1 MQQSMIL
8 GFDFLTEN
16 GAIID
21 CPTNTLFIPEPDTD
35 EKLVHSVEL
44 NNGLARTK
52 RHIHIKALHQVDIP
66 DKVSNLRN
74 QTALLEPLHTLPNQ
88 SLAGAKCIVQ
98 LDDTGNS
105 YMRLMNPTEKT
116 IHLPANFVVASV
128 SAVESKSIT
137 SLTDT
142 HVDKKTQNSKTEGH
156 GDILGFD
163 FSNSDLSEDQK
174 TILQAFLSKNRQVF
188 AKDLSELGNTDLY
201 KHTIDT
207 GDAPPIRKRFY
218 RQSPPV
224 LEEMNKQIDK
234 MLKHGIIEESNS
246 EWAAP
251 VVMCKKKSGE
261 LRFCCDFRSL
271 NKLSR
276 PKFFPLPRMED
287 VLDSLGRS
295 QAQIFTTLDLLSGYW
310 QCQLDPATAHKS
322 AFVTPSGVYQ
332 WKRLPFGLSAAPSSF
347 QHLLTQVL
355 HCLNYQIALVY
366 VDDILVYSRTFE
378 DHLKHLQLV
387 FDRLKAA
394 NLTLKPSKCQF
405 ARKEVIYLGHKVSKK
420 GVEVDKSK
428 IETVES
434 FPVPTTEKQV
444 RSFLGLCNYYR
455 KFVQGYSHIAGPL
468 HNLTKDN
475 VPFQWTKDCQVAFDK
490 LKKTLISSPI
500 LAYPDMSKDFILTT
514 DASGTAIGYFLAQL
528 DSEGQEKVIAYGGR
542 SLTEA
547 ERKWS
552 ASEHEC
558 LAILEGVKTYHVYLA
573 YKQFKVYTDHNA
585 LKFLNNIKQSTGR
598 LARWSVLLQGYDMEI
613 LYRQGKTNVVADCLS
628 RREYPVTKE
637 SDISEPEDVIPSIHA
652 IDQSENPF
660 LEVTF
665 VYSDQPQ
672 STSPLVA
679 ELTTSDIIPIEIG
692 KLQSECPDFSL
703 IYEYVKNNTL
713 PDDKKIAQ
721 KIVLEASQYIM
732 QDDVLYHQYQPRQKR
747 FKKIKRFIKQLAL
760 PRTLRNDL
768 MKAYHD
774 HGHFGFDRTY
784 QSIQEKYYFPRM
796 YQVVTEY
803 IRGCE
808 PCQKQNIH
816 HIPKEFQ

>member
-1 MQQSMIL
+1 MIL

-35 EKLVHSVEL
+35 EKLVHVHSVEL
-44 NNGLARTK
+44 KQWFSTHK
-52 RHIHIKALHQVDIP
+52 RHINIKALHQVDIP
-66 DKVSNLRN
+66 VKVSKLRN
-74 QTALLEPLHTLPNQ
+74 QTALFRTL
-88 SLAGAKCIVQ
+88 AHITK
-98 LDDTGNS
+98 
-105 YMRLMNPTEKT
+105 KT

-128 SAVESKSIT
+128 SAVDSKSIT
-137 SLTDT
+137 SLADT
-142 HVDKKTQNSKTEGH
+142 QVDKKTQNSKSDGQ
-156 GDILGFD
+156 GDILDFD
-163 FSNSDLSEDQK
+163 FSDSDLSEDQK

-188 AKDLSELGNTDLY
+188 AKDLSELGNTNLY

-234 MLKHGIIEESNS
+234 MLEHGIIEESTS

-261 LRFCCDFRSL
+261 LRFCY
-271 NKLSR
+271 
-276 PKFFPLPRMED
+276 
-287 VLDSLGRS
+287 
-295 QAQIFTTLDLLSGYW
+295 LLSGYW

-355 HCLNYQIALVY
+355 HRLNYQIALVY
-366 VDDILVYSRTFE
+366 VDDILVFSRTFE
-378 DHLKHLQLV
+378 DQLKHLQLV

-428 IETVES
+428 IETVEN
-434 FPVPTTEKQV
+434 FPVPKTEKQV
-444 RSFLGLCNYYR
+444 RSFLGL
-455 KFVQGYSHIAGPL
+455 L
-468 HNLTKDN
+468 
-475 VPFQWTKDCQVAFDK
+475 DCQVAFDK
-490 LKKTLISSPI
+490 LKNTLISSPI

-573 YKQFKVYTDHNA
+573 YKHFKVYTDHNA

-652 IDQSENPF
+652 IDQSENPY

-665 VYSDQPQ
+665 VYSDQPK

-679 ELTTSDIIPIEIG
+679 ELTTSDIIPVEIG
-692 KLQSECPDFSL
+692 KLQSECPDFCH

-721 KIVLEASQYIM
+721 KVVLEASQYIM
-732 QDDVLYHQYQPRQKR
+732 QDDVLYHQYQPRQK
-747 FKKIKRFIKQLAL
+747 
-760 PRTLRNDL
+760 
-768 MKAYHD
+768 
-774 HGHFGFDRTY
+774 
-784 QSIQEKYYFPRM
+784 
-796 YQVVTEY
+796 V
-803 IRGCE
+803 
-808 PCQKQNIH
+808 
-816 HIPKEFQ
+816 